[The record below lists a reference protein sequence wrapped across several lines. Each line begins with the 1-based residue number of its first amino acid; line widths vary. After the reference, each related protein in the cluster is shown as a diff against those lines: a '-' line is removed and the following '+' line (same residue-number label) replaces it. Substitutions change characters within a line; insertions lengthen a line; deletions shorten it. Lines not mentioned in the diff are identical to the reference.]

1 MAGSYLSYL
10 SNHHDGRV
18 LLCPKR
24 DSGVQSME
32 RLCRQQPFQQVLCVS
47 IFSTG
52 GHLVLIM
59 NMMAILILLPSYVMI
74 MLPILMM
81 FNMNK

>member
-1 MAGSYLSYL
+1 MSYLTYL
-10 SNHHDGRV
+10 IFIMICRV

-32 RLCRQQPFQQVLCVS
+32 HLCRQQPFQQVLRAFIYFQQVGTLC
-47 IFSTG
+47 
-52 GHLVLIM
+52 IM
-59 NMMAILILLPSYVMI
+59 NMMVIQILLPSYVMI